1 MKEFFKTDIYIPSIG
16 EKGVE
21 YTKVDKDFANEAA
34 NLGYLSSPDL
44 ECPASLPRKVT
55 GALE

>member
-44 ECPASLPRKVT
+44 ECPASLLGSSLMR
-55 GALE
+55 